1 MWRTNFRI
9 KFVIFFIVDLVAIR
23 VDTTLYHLHH
33 SFSFSVQ
40 RNPSPCL
47 YSSKLQARPSS
58 SPTSLLLPLLR
69 SPSPS
74 RFFISRPLLSP
85 SASLQSLFFSIYNN
99 TICFIASH
107 LFSSSKSAC
116 CDFCKLAAAVPSLGC
131 ITTVFILCLVPS
143 IAAAPLIGIIFIDDI
158 ISSPVH
164 SLRPLIIIII
174 IISLLSS
181 SFFFCRSSPI
191 YFQHHRSP
199 SSCLC
204 CCYVALLYLQWRWC
218 CSHCLGRHLHHHFF
232 LQLTWA
238 IAGHQEV
245 TVPSFFQPHSFLLR
259 LNHPCTVS
267 SFCSSMDV
275 WWAPVS
281 SSLLPSTF
289 PVSSATSG
297 LDSGRLI
304 LGSVLL
310 I

>member
-1 MWRTNFRI
+1 M
-9 KFVIFFIVDLVAIR
+9 AIR

-33 SFSFSVQ
+33 SFSFPVQ

-164 SLRPLIIIII
+164 SLRPLIIII
-174 IISLLSS
+174 SLLSS
-181 SFFFCRSSPI
+181 SFFFLSIITYLLSAPSFTFFLSVLLLRCLAISAVALVLQSLPWTPSAPPFLPPAHLSHCRSPRGDS
-191 YFQHHRSP
+191 
-199 SSCLC
+199 
-204 CCYVALLYLQWRWC
+204 
-218 CSHCLGRHLHHHFF
+218 
-232 LQLTWA
+232 
-238 IAGHQEV
+238 
-245 TVPSFFQPHSFLLR
+245 SFLLPAAQLPPPPESSLYR
-259 LNHPCTVS
+259 ELLLLIDGCLVS
-267 SFCSSMDV
+267 SGEFQ
-275 WWAPVS
+275 S
-281 SSLLPSTF
+281 SSF
-289 PVSSATSG
+289 DFSG
-297 LDSGRLI
+297 ELSNFRP
-304 LGSVLL
+304 
-310 I
+310 